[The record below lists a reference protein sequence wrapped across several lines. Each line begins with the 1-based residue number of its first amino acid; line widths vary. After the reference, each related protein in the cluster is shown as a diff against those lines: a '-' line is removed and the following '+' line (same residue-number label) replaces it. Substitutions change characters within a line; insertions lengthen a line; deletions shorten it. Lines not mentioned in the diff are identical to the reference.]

1 MAGLGLWPDLRLR
14 TKGLVVIA
22 VPAAAT
28 VLIACASYL
37 LGARADAAASQRT
50 RISRTAASRSFRTAA
65 FGHVGSARTVRR
77 IYPAP

>member
-28 VLIACASYL
+28 VLIACAYYI
-37 LGARADAAASQRT
+37 LGART
-50 RISRTAASRSFRTAA
+50 RGET
-65 FGHVGSARTVRR
+65 
-77 IYPAP
+77 